1 VRFSFP
7 WRRVGRCVFRYAAP
21 YSLIDSE
28 TSETSDMSVN
38 FYQTTRRNKPEN
50 SHLDPI
56 KVLYTFSATA
66 LHDHSFERKLTPD
79 VRMNKNVALSL
90 TKLANLRYTNDVA
103 ITLRKLGAYLSWSGH
118 IWPDNLLI
126 YQKSHLYLNI
136 LLYFHARIKTYGT
149 CFCRPT
155 ASHGKITVF
164 GQ

>member
-1 VRFSFP
+1 MAASRKMA
-7 WRRVGRCVFRYAAP
+7 VFRFVAP

-38 FYQTTRRNKPEN
+38 FYQTTRHNKPEN

-66 LHDHSFERKLTPD
+66 LHDHSFERKLAPD
-79 VRMNKNVALSL
+79 VRMNKNVALCR
-90 TKLANLRYTNDVA
+90 TKLANLCYTNGV
-103 ITLRKLGAYLSWSGH
+103 AYLSWSGL
-118 IWPDNLLI
+118 IWPDILLI
-126 YQKSHLYLNI
+126 FQKSHIYLNI
-136 LLYFHARIKTYGT
+136 LLYFHARIKTYCT

-164 GQ
+164 GQYLRS